1 MPQLIRRIDI
11 LVQPEQVG
19 GVIAAFER
27 QQAPVVFAILGLD
40 QLVALLLKA
49 GKVKDGPTIFC
60 DVNII
65 SFSSLI
71 KREPVY
77 LPV

>member
-1 MPQLIRRIDI
+1 MPQLIRRIDV

-19 GVIAAFER
+19 GVIAALER
-27 QQAPVVFAILGLD
+27 QQALVVFAILGLD

-49 GKVKDGPTIFC
+49 GKVGVRPAIFC
-60 DVNII
+60 DVNVI
-65 SFSSLI
+65 SFSSVI